1 MVLCLSECPCS
12 AYRKTWLLTLA
23 LFCNLAPAN
32 GLFLSQALLSFGVYG
47 VYLSAGPG
55 EVMEC

>member
-1 MVLCLSECPCS
+1 MSVFSVPE
-12 AYRKTWLLTLA
+12 TWLLTLA

-32 GLFLSQALLSFGVYG
+32 GLFLNQALLSFGVYR